1 MALAMSSENNDI
13 LQGKYCYSKNWASG
27 PRSPKVS
34 ARNRRGRKFSP
45 PITYILWRIV
55 EIYDIWKDTSGVFP
69 VLQNH
74 FFAVLAYCVR

>member
-34 ARNRRGRKFSP
+34 ARNRRDESFCLP
-45 PITYILWRIV
+45 
-55 EIYDIWKDTSGVFP
+55 
-69 VLQNH
+69 
-74 FFAVLAYCVR
+74 